1 MSDGGRKPRNGPGP
15 LVNASTATATE
26 TDTRNPKRQK
36 LSHGPFQS
44 GFHARLRSRRKTPA
58 AAVRK
63 KRVRPQPPRGLH
75 LPKVR
80 RPLADRSRT
89 GADAKTNI
97 MRSATALSSN
107 SEGHITALSFAKNLL
122 DKIWVRNKNQHRT
135 QPWWRT
141 LSSLRKATSRLTA
154 LEDEERRLKS
164 ESRLLGSH
172 SRGHHVRK
180 RFERESQLRTEKEA
194 WVQWVREV
202 LLPKAYIGFSSLVGD
217 TQFANLGVVLV
228 GVLADIVSVTP
239 APARGSGD
247 RLGGTKITE
256 SQNLREAVATGE
268 ARRLEATSLRVTG
281 PHSGELIERQYDSD
295 DVGEIVERNTSED
308 DAKKRQ
314 NIRSDKKEEVTNT
327 PSDGGHLRRASP
339 TADIPKILEEEKP
352 SPTTNRLASAWP
364 HPAVGRMIVPDETVA
379 QAKGETTINGA
390 GRVGKL
396 KQGKARTKHK
406 NAIDDLFAGLT

>member
-1 MSDGGRKPRNGPGP
+1 M
-15 LVNASTATATE
+15 E
-26 TDTRNPKRQK
+26 TDPRDSKRQK

-44 GFHARLRSRRKTPA
+44 GFHERLQSRGKTPT

-63 KRVRPQPPRGLH
+63 KHARPQPPRGRH
-75 LPKVR
+75 PPKVR
-80 RPLADRSRT
+80 RQRADRSST

-97 MRSATALSSN
+97 RHSATALSSN
-107 SEGHITALSFAKNLL
+107 SEGNVTALSFAKNLL
-122 DKIWVRNKNQHRT
+122 DKLWVRNKNQHRT

-141 LSSLRKATSRLTA
+141 LSSLRKGTSRLMA

-164 ESRLLGSH
+164 ESQLLGSH

-228 GVLADIVSVTP
+228 GVLADIVSVTGAP
-239 APARGSGD
+239 EPARRSGD

-256 SQNLREAVATGE
+256 TQNLREVVATG
-268 ARRLEATSLRVTG
+268 EATSLRVTG

-308 DAKKRQ
+308 DAKERQ
-314 NIRSDKKEEVTNT
+314 NIRSDKNKKVTNT
-327 PSDGGHLRRASP
+327 PSDGGHSRRAGP
-339 TADIPKILEEEKP
+339 TAVIPKIPEEGKP
-352 SPTTNRLASAWP
+352 RPPTNRLASAWP

-379 QAKGETTINGA
+379 QGKSETTINGA

-396 KQGKARTKHK
+396 KQGKARKKHK